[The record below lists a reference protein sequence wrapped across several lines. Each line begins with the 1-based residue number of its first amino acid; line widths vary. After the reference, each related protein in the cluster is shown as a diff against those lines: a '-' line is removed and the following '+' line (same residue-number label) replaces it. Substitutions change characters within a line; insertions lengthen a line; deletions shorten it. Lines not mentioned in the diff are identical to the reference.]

1 MTIKRKYK
9 RSRSLHLG
17 YIPYGF
23 DSGSGAA
30 IKIDPDPTDQWY
42 HQDTSNRH
50 TSFALREKVRMYI
63 LSWYFA
69 TWIWILNNGE
79 VTQRK

>member
-30 IKIDPDPTDQWY
+30 IKIDPDPTDQ
-42 HQDTSNRH
+42 
-50 TSFALREKVRMYI
+50 
-63 LSWYFA
+63 
-69 TWIWILNNGE
+69 
-79 VTQRK
+79 